1 MYSIAKGNR
10 AYQSGNWS
18 EALNC
23 YSEAY
28 KVYPE
33 LCHIVTPLLDR
44 AILQLVRAE
53 RNIADKDYNGEN
65 LATRKGRRILF
76 SMIRDE
82 IDILEDWLQHVLG
95 LFDEIHVID
104 HLSVDGTREKL
115 IKIASC
121 YPSLRVYLYDQPEY
135 YQAELINYLVSH
147 CAAPYE
153 SDDWCFFLDADEFL
167 VFPNQTA
174 LNALLCSGL
183 GAIRLPW
190 RNLVPLVDEP
200 DARPFEKSLLQSPRK
215 EHLSKIAFAPHRYFG
230 QCVLID
236 QGAHNLVHEG
246 SPIDVR
252 QCPAEFWLAHY
263 PIRSSEQFIR
273 KLENGTKAY
282 AAITRDKINDQG
294 WHWGRYSL
302 EVGQVAWNV
311 LQNRAFFYSEIDAP
325 AGIKEVDCLI
335 KSGATLFCRDFIY
348 FESRQETMTSTKSD
362 VETSDISVDAMPNFL
377 LTVSRKSNNDLKVSM
392 TELKLFSL
400 S

>member
-10 AYQSGNWS
+10 AYQSCNWS

-82 IDILEDWLQHVLG
+82 IDILGDWLQHVLC

-115 IKIASC
+115 INIASC
-121 YPSLRVYLYDQPEY
+121 HPSLRVYLYDQPEY

-174 LNALLCSGL
+174 LNALLSSEFS
-183 GAIRLPW
+183 AIRLPW
-190 RNLVPLVDEP
+190 RNLVPLVDQPE
-200 DARPFEKSLLQSPRK
+200 ARPFERSLLQSTRK
-215 EHLSKIAFAPHRYFG
+215 GNLSKIAFAPTRFPMHSVR
-230 QCVLID
+230 VD

-246 SPIDVR
+246 SPIDAC

-263 PIRSSEQFIR
+263 PIRSSQQFIR
-273 KLENGTKAY
+273 KLKNGTKAY
-282 AAITRDKINDQG
+282 AAISREKINDQG
-294 WHWGRYSL
+294 WHWGQYSL
-302 EVGQVAWNV
+302 DLGQVNWSV
-311 LQNRAFFYSEIDAP
+311 LQNRAYYYSELDAP
-325 AGIKEVDCLI
+325 ATIKEVDSLI
-335 KSGATLFCRDFIY
+335 KYGATLFHRDFIY
-348 FESRQETMTSTKSD
+348 FESRQETVTSAKSD
-362 VETSDISVDAMPNFL
+362 VETSDICVDALPKFL
-377 LTVSRKSNNDLKVSM
+377 LTVSRKSKNDLKVSM
-392 TELKLFSL
+392 AELK
-400 S
+400 